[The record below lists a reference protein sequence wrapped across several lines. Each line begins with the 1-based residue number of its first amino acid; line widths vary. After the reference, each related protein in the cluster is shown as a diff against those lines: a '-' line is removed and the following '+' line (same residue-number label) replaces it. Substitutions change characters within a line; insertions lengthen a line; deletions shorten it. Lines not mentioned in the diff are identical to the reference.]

1 MPSTHQPYIIKDV
14 LVQYMR
20 ATCDTLLPIVE
31 VSDIYPSSDD
41 VVSYGVYVRNVSP
54 VSREVNQGGVTSQGQ
69 VYTVTDQFEILYV
82 SYQNDPQ
89 SIFVLGTIND
99 LAANKTLLDGYY
111 EVTFSKSEV
120 IGNRSEKHTYTFNCK
135 RLDFND

>member
-1 MPSTHQPYIIKDV
+1 
-14 LVQYMR
+14 MR
-20 ATCDTLLPIVE
+20 TTCNTLIPIVE
-31 VSDIYPSSDD
+31 VSGIYPSSDD

-54 VSREVNQGGVTSQGQ
+54 ISREVNQGGVTSKGQ
-69 VYTVTDQFEILYV
+69 VYTVTDQFDILYV

>member
-1 MPSTHQPYIIKDV
+1 MPSTHQPYIIKEV
-14 LVQYMR
+14 LIEYMR
-20 ATCDTLLPIVE
+20 TTCNTLIPIVE
-31 VSDIYPSSDD
+31 VSGIYPSSDD

-54 VSREVNQGGVTSQGQ
+54 ISREVNQDGVTSKGQ
-69 VYTVTDQFEILYV
+69 VYTVTDQFDILYV

>member
-1 MPSTHQPYIIKDV
+1 MPSTHQPYIIKEV
-14 LVQYMR
+14 LIEYMR
-20 ATCDTLLPIVE
+20 TTCNTLIPIVE
-31 VSDIYPSSDD
+31 VSGIYPSSDD

-54 VSREVNQGGVTSQGQ
+54 ISREVNQGGVTSKGQ
-69 VYTVTDQFEILYV
+69 VYTVTDQFDILYV